1 MATPIDVLKQL
12 DERIQSSV
20 NRLQQL
26 RRENDS
32 LAQKLAESEKRLA
45 DAHAQARQFEQERK
59 LHETERTEVRSRIEK
74 ILSRFDGIELG

>member
-1 MATPIDVLKQL
+1 MTTPIDVLKQL

-26 RRENDS
+26 RRENDV

-45 DAHAQARQFEQERK
+45 EAHAQMHQFEQERK
-59 LHETERTEVRSRIEK
+59 QHETERLEVRSRIEK

>member
-26 RRENDS
+26 RRENDA

-45 DAHAQARQFEQERK
+45 DAHAQMHQFEQERK
-59 LHETERTEVRSRIEK
+59 IHETERTEVRSRIEK